1 MQTNYDVAKSVGG
14 GYQDSGHHDVI
25 KTRPDISVNTV
36 QTPKTNQVVLRGEV
50 PTLDIRPGPTA
61 DINNQTYKKRFNDML
76 FADKKLDPKNRNS
89 FLRSRAGFKK
99 KSLDPQSLHIL
110 NQTSGQ
116 AQLHMSAH
124 PHLTEVK
131 NPQPNTYNYPRTSP
145 PRKDPED
152 ATDMK
157 SDESP
162 RNNKRDKELNQKRPT
177 KTASSG
183 RAICVRNLKD
193 FDQGDQ
199 NLTDL
204 VDRKQ

>member
-1 MQTNYDVAKSVGG
+1 M
-14 GYQDSGHHDVI
+14 
-25 KTRPDISVNTV
+25 
-36 QTPKTNQVVLRGEV
+36 
-50 PTLDIRPGPTA
+50 LDTRPGPTA
-61 DINNQTYKKRFNDML
+61 EINNQTYKQRFNDML
-76 FADKKLDPKNRNS
+76 FDDKKLDPKNRNS

-116 AQLHMSAH
+116 AQLHRSAQQNE
-124 PHLTEVK
+124 TEIK
-131 NPQPNTYNYPRTSP
+131 NPQPNTYNYPRNSP
-145 PRKDPED
+145 PRRDPED
-152 ATDMK
+152 GTHMK

-162 RNNKRDKELNQKRPT
+162 KKNQRDKELNQKGPT

-193 FDQGDQ
+193 FHQGDQ
-199 NLTDL
+199 SLTDL